1 MRKTRKDKGE
11 GRDVYKRGPGLTKDN
26 IERLKENNIG
36 ETLVNE
42 RVIEWLGIIQIF
54 IYKFTTDGIIQTKGV
69 SFEGLEE
76 FVSLPEKL
84 LTGQQEYAMLYNNL
98 EKLKYD
104 INNKLQNPEPKVYR
118 AVIGKKRDSGNPED
132 DSQKEGPKKSEG

>member
-26 IERLKENNIG
+26 KKILKENNIG

-42 RVIEWLGIIQIF
+42 RVLEWLGIIQIF
-54 IYKFTTDGIIQTKGV
+54 IYKFTTDGIIQIKGV
-69 SFEGLEE
+69 SFVGLDE
-76 FVSLPEKL
+76 FVFTPEKL
-84 LTGQQEYAMLYNNL
+84 LTGTQEYAMLYNNL

-104 INNKLQNPEPKVYR
+104 INNNLQNPEPKIYR
-118 AVIGKKRDSGNPED
+118 AVIG
-132 DSQKEGPKKSEG
+132 